1 MAKLFSCG
9 IMTSESVQSYVLS
22 GKAAIDL
29 DDGAFVVVGDY
40 AEGTVYGEHDKDQN
54 VHVLTAPAAVTDTVA
69 VVDYAGIS
77 EGVIAGNTY
86 KMGYKLYDL
95 KVPAGTATRV
105 RKLDLGDKFYL
116 GNDNFVS
123 APTAGQ
129 FATLT
134 AAATVLTPAASKP
147 ASGFAVK
154 INRIDS
160 LTTGTKANGSRIEC
174 EVVQL

>member
-1 MAKLFSCG
+1 MAKLFSVS

-40 AEGTVYGEHDKDQN
+40 AVGTVYGQTDKDQN
-54 VHVLTAPAAVTDTVA
+54 VHVLTAPAAVTDSVA

-77 EGVIAGNTY
+77 EGVIGGNTY

-116 GNDNFVS
+116 GDGNFAS

-129 FATLT
+129 FAALT
-134 AAATVLTPAASKP
+134 ANDTILTPAASKP
-147 ASGFAVK
+147 AQGFAVK
-154 INRIDS
+154 INRIDD
-160 LTTGTKANGSRIEC
+160 LTTGTRINGKRIEC